1 MIRDRHRLA
10 RAIRSIE
17 QPDRATRGKRR
28 PPRNERR
35 GARPMSIDQI
45 GAEIDR
51 SIAERAQRAA
61 SIPRITYP
69 ADLPVVERREDIAEA
84 IADHQ
89 VVVLCGE
96 TGSGKTT
103 QLPKICLQLG
113 RGVAGTI
120 GHTQP
125 RRIAAR
131 SVSARIAS
139 ELSVPHGKQIGYKVR
154 FGDQTEPT
162 TLVKL
167 MTDGILL
174 AETQRDRF
182 LNQYDTIII
191 DEAHERS
198 LNIDF
203 LLGYLR
209 NLLPKRP
216 DLKVIVTSATIDP
229 QRFSEHFGG
238 APIIEVSG
246 RTYPVEVRY
255 RAFEDRDDPYAT
267 LSDAIADAVE
277 EVVMEDSMGDGN
289 DVLIFLSGERE
300 IRDAAD
306 ALRDRNKARLQ
317 QMGRTVVDEILPLYA
332 RLSPDEQQRVFAP
345 HRGRRAVL
353 ATNVAETSLTV
364 PGIKYVIDP
373 GLARISR
380 YSARSRVQ
388 RLPIEPIS
396 QASADQRK
404 GRCGR
409 VGPGVCVR
417 LYSEED
423 YAKREAFTPPEILR
437 TSLAGVILQMKALN
451 LGDIERFPFVEP
463 PKSAMVREG
472 YETLHEIGAIDD
484 KDELT
489 PIGRSL
495 ARMPIDPRI
504 GRIILAGADEDC
516 LTEILVIAAALSIQ
530 DPRLRPHDKRDQAD
544 EAHEQF
550 RHERSDFLS
559 YLNIWH
565 FYHDKLRELSRRR
578 VKLACEQNFLSN
590 LRMREW
596 QDVHKQLA
604 QFARENGLK
613 QNRKPAEY
621 DAVHRALLT
630 GLLTNVGRKGEKG
643 EYEGVRN
650 RKFRIF
656 PGSGQFDSKPEWI
669 MCAEII
675 ETAQV
680 YAHTV
685 ARIDPAWIERLGKHL
700 VKRSHTA
707 PRWVEQSQTVIADEK
722 VTLMGLE
729 VIPRRTVNYGEIDP
743 TVSRDLFIHHA
754 LVEGELRTKGK
765 FLQHNADLIEQ
776 VEKLEHKGRRRDLL
790 AEAEARHA
798 FYAARLPDDISS
810 GSRFEKWRKEAEQR
824 TPRLLYMSIGDVLT
838 GSADDLT
845 EEHYPDT
852 IDLDGARGALEYRF
866 DPGHEQDG
874 ITLNVPAAAALHV
887 SSAQTSWLIPGLIE
901 EKARQLIRA
910 LPKVYRRNFD
920 AGPSAR
926 EFAEHVASSRV
937 DLRRTAFTDA
947 LAGFL
952 ENKTGTQIP
961 RSAWREQEIDQHLRM
976 RLRVLD
982 EQGEEIACGR
992 DIEEIVSGL
1001 GGTVRKALELISDD
1015 KWSRE
1020 GVAEWDFGEL
1030 PEQVQIERDG
1040 AGVTAYPAI
1049 VETDDHQS
1057 VSLRLMESK
1066 AAAERASRAGI
1077 RRLFTLASAAE
1088 MKHQAMGIPG
1098 FDRMSVRYAPIGKPG
1113 ELKQQIVTLIA
1124 DRAFLGDGPLP
1135 RSKQAFERAMDSGWT
1150 RLGDARREVC
1160 DLVDAILT
1168 TRHAVAVRLEGKSAA
1183 DWAYVLHDIKR
1194 QVAQLTPSEFLISTP
1209 WSRLRH
1215 FPRYFKACEIRLSK
1229 LAGGGLERDRRATI
1243 EIAKHLQRVYE
1254 LEGKALSPELEDYRW
1269 LVEEM
1274 RVSAFAQE
1282 LRTAVPV
1289 SVKRLD
1295 QAWERAH

>member
-10 RAIRSIE
+10 RAIRALE
-17 QPDRATRGKRR
+17 QGGPGNRGRGKRA
-28 PPRNERR
+28 RR
-35 GARPMSIDQI
+35 SRGDHRTLSIDQI
-45 GAEIDR
+45 AGEIER
-51 SIAERAQRAA
+51 SLAEREARAA
-61 SIPRITYP
+61 SVPKVTYP
-69 ADLPVVERREDIAEA
+69 TELPVVERRDDIAKA
-84 IADHQ
+84 IADNQ

-103 QLPKICLQLG
+103 QLPKICLELG
-113 RGVAGTI
+113 RGISGTI

-154 FGDQTEPT
+154 FGDQTDQS

-229 QRFSEHFGG
+229 QRFSEHFNN

-246 RTYPVEVRY
+246 RTYPVEIRY
-255 RAFEDRDDPYAT
+255 RPFEERDDPYAT

-277 EVVMEDSMGDGN
+277 EVVMEDAMGDGN

-409 VGPGVCVR
+409 IGPGVCVR
-417 LYSEED
+417 LYSEDD
-423 YAKREAFTPPEILR
+423 YAKREPFTPPEILR

-504 GRIILAGADEDC
+504 GRMILAGADEDC
-516 LTEILVIAAALSIQ
+516 LTEVLVIAAALSIQ

-544 EAHEQF
+544 AAHEQF
-550 RHERSDFLS
+550 RHDRSDFLS

-604 QFARENGLK
+604 QFARESGLK

-621 DAVHRALLT
+621 DAIHRALLT
-630 GLLTNVGRKGEKG
+630 GLLTNVGRKSEKG

-656 PGSGQFDSKPEWI
+656 PGSGQVASKPDWI

-685 ARIDPAWIERLGKHL
+685 ARIDPAWVERLGKHL

-707 PRWVEQSQTVIADEK
+707 PRWVEQSQTIIADEK

-729 VIPRRTVNYGEIDP
+729 IIPRRSVNYANIDP
-743 TVSRDLFIHHA
+743 KTSRDLFIHHA
-754 LVEGELRTKGK
+754 LVQGELRTKGK
-765 FLQHNADLIEQ
+765 FLQHNANLIEQ

-798 FYAARLPDDISS
+798 FYDARLPAGVAS
-810 GSRFEKWRKEAEQR
+810 GARFEKWRKEAEER
-824 TPRLLYMSIGDVLT
+824 SPRLLYMSIGDVLA
-838 GSADDLT
+838 GSADDVT
-845 EEHYPDT
+845 EERYPDA
-852 IDLDGARGALEYRF
+852 IDLGGAKGALEYRF
-866 DPGHEQDG
+866 APGDEDDG
-874 ITLNVPAAAALHV
+874 VTLNVPAAAALHV
-887 SSAQTSWLIPGLIE
+887 SSAQTSWLIPGLVE

-910 LPKVYRRNFD
+910 LPKMYRRNFD
-920 AGPSAR
+920 AGLCAR
-926 EFAEHVASSRV
+926 EFAESAAHE
-937 DLRRTAFTDA
+937 DLTGAAFTDA
-947 LAGFL
+947 LSEFL
-952 ENKTGTQIP
+952 TARTGTPIP
-961 RSAWREQEIDQHLRM
+961 RDAWREHEIDAHLRM

-982 EQGEEIACGR
+982 EKGEEIAAGR
-992 DIEEIVSGL
+992 DVDSIVSTL
-1001 GGTVRKALELISDD
+1001 GGTVRKALESISDD
-1015 KWSRE
+1015 RWSRDD
-1020 GVAEWDFGEL
+1020 VTTWDFGEL
-1030 PEQVQIERDG
+1030 PEEVTIERSG
-1040 AGVTAYPAI
+1040 AAVTAYPAV
-1049 VETDDHQS
+1049 VEADDHQS

-1066 AAAERASRAGI
+1066 AAAERASRAGT
-1077 RRLFTLASAAE
+1077 RRLFTLAAATE
-1088 MKHQAMGIPG
+1088 MKHQAKGLPG
-1098 FDRMSVRYAPIGKPG
+1098 FDAMSVRYAPLGPPAEFK
-1113 ELKQQIVTLIA
+1113 KQIVTLIA
-1124 DRAFLGDGPLP
+1124 DRAFLSDGPLP

-1160 DLVDAILT
+1160 ELVAAILN
-1168 TRHAVAVRLEGKSAA
+1168 TRHAVAVKLEAKSPP
-1183 DWAYVLHDIKR
+1183 DWAYVVHDVKR
-1194 QVAQLTPSEFLISTP
+1194 QVAQLTPKEFLISTP

-1215 FPRYFKACEIRLSK
+1215 FPRYFRACEIRLTK

-1243 EIAKHLQRVYE
+1243 EIARHLQRVYE
-1254 LEGKALSPELEDYRW
+1254 LAGQTLSPELDDYRW

-1289 SVKRLD
+1289 SLKRLD
-1295 QAWERAH
+1295 QAWDQAR